1 MQICR
6 GMEYCCQAWTG
17 APSCCFLELLDKL
30 QKWICRT
37 VGSSL
42 AISFEPLAHRQDIA
56 SFSLLYGHYFG
67 RCLSELTQLVPF
79 AFSRGSSTH
88 YSGRQHDCSVTIPR
102 YCNYVYVNS
111 FFLFAARL
119 WNSLPLECFRI
130 TESHFE
136 IENMQMRH
144 HYQNTSAK

>member
-1 MQICR
+1 MDMQDCR
-6 GMEYCCQAWTG
+6 FFTCYFFWT
-17 APSCCFLELLDKL
+17 L
-30 QKWICRT
+30 
-37 VGSSL
+37 GSS
-42 AISFEPLAHRQDIA
+42 SRY
-56 SFSLLYGHYFG
+56 SLLSLFYGYYFG

-119 WNSLPLECFRI
+119 NSLPLECFRI

-136 IENMQMRH
+136 IKNMQMRH
-144 HYQNTSAK
+144 HYQNTSAEWKINTIPPHI

>member
-1 MQICR
+1 
-6 GMEYCCQAWTG
+6 MEYCCQAWTG

-30 QKWICRT
+30 QNWICRT
-37 VGSSL
+37 VSSSL
-42 AISFEPLAHRQDIA
+42 AISFGPLAHRQDIA
-56 SFSLLYGHYFG
+56 NFSLFYGYYFG
-67 RCLSELTQLVPF
+67 RCLSELAQLVPF
-79 AFSRGSSTH
+79 PFSRGNSTH

-102 YCNYVYVNS
+102 YCKYVYVNS

-130 TESHFE
+130 TESHFK